1 MFRQL
6 IFYLLILTG
15 YCSYGQTEQQEMFR
29 LGENDIKSDLESER
43 IKVVSASRS
52 EKLRD
57 DLPVTVYVISREEI
71 LKNGYTSL
79 IDVLKDIPGMKVSQP
94 GSGIEGETFLM
105 DGLFGNYYCKILVDN
120 IPFRPSV
127 VSGMPI
133 GDQLPIRQAERIE
146 IIYGP
151 AAAIY
156 GADAISGVINIIT
169 HTSDRP
175 VWAQADISLGS
186 KENYYMDVMI
196 GGKVG
201 KNKNVLKYTFYGSY
215 SVRGDMN
222 VKYDMENL
230 YNPSQYPFI
239 NPTNDTTN
247 YYRAPFYKG
256 DSLSPKM
263 NNLPQSSRL
272 IGIGFKYRGLNF
284 NYTHTLR
291 TSHSSIGQATNLY
304 AYYDPLNFWGEKID
318 RYSLDYTKSWKKL
331 ASTTYLSYLNYR
343 LDNNSTF
350 RLIYDV
356 GDNGRVYKY
365 AASDDINFEEILT
378 YNFTPNLELTG
389 GFSFQL
395 SGNLPITNDLREPF
409 DTKLYTPFS
418 ESVNFNDSVFGNF
431 GINPTNFSN
440 VAGFLQLYYRLHK
453 FIFIAGGRYDH
464 HSIYGSSLNPRIG
477 ILFNASDKLSF
488 RTSYGQGFRAPSLY
502 YTYKSIAYK
511 TTNGILYNT
520 IPNPDVKP
528 ELFSGIDFGIRLRP
542 IKNIYVEFVTLY
554 HRLDEKITFSVK
566 EIDPDLYPNA
576 TDALAFS
583 AVNDQNSKA
592 ELFST
597 QLIIKAKK
605 LIPKIALNTDLF
617 ITYSQGKEILPNNL
631 GKLNDYRNMP
641 NWFVQFNIDFK
652 PHESWTIFLHNIYS
666 SKSKKRFFP
675 VEPELME
682 FFGYATE
689 VKAYY
694 TMDFMVRYKINQNF
708 QAFLD
713 IKNIFNA
720 EYGGIDAYGANTD
733 LIYNPQYGR
742 FYQVGLSFR
751 ME

>member
-1 MFRQL
+1 M
-6 IFYLLILTG
+6 
-15 YCSYGQTEQQEMFR
+15 
-29 LGENDIKSDLESER
+29 GEDDIKSKSESER
-43 IKVVSASRS
+43 VQVVSASRS

-79 IDVLKDIPGMKVSQP
+79 VDVLKDIPGMKVSQP
-94 GSGIEGETFLM
+94 GSGVEGETFLM

-175 VWAQADISLGS
+175 VWAQADINLGS
-186 KENYYMDVMI
+186 YENYFMDVMI

-215 SVRGDMN
+215 STRADMN
-222 VKYDMENL
+222 IKYDTEDL
-230 YNPSQYPFI
+230 YNPSLYSFI
-239 NPTNDTTN
+239 NPTTDSVN
-247 YYRAPFYKG
+247 YYQAPFYKG

-263 NNLPQSSRL
+263 NRLPQSSRL
-272 IGIGFKYRGLNF
+272 IGFGLTYRGLKF

-291 TSHSSIGQATNLY
+291 SSHSSIGLATNLY
-304 AYYDPLNFWGEKID
+304 AYYDPLNYWGDKID

-343 LDNNSTF
+343 LDNNSAF

-378 YNFTPNLELTG
+378 YNLTPNLELTG
-389 GFSFQL
+389 GFSFQY
-395 SGNLPITNDLREPF
+395 SGNLPVTNDLREPF

-431 GINPTNFSN
+431 GINPTNFNN
-440 VAGFLQLYYRLHK
+440 VAGFLQVYYRLHK

-477 ILFNASDKLSF
+477 ILFNATNKLSF

-502 YTYKSIAYK
+502 YTYKSVAYK
-511 TTNGILYNT
+511 TKNGILYNT

-528 ELFSGIDFGIRLRP
+528 ELFSGIDFGIRYKPL
-542 IKNIYVEFVTLY
+542 KNVYVEFVALY
-554 HRLDEKITFSVK
+554 HRLDEKITYSAK
-566 EIDPDLYPNA
+566 EIDPVLYPNSFE
-576 TDALAFS
+576 DDSLAFA
-583 AVNDQNSKA
+583 AVNDPNSKA

-605 LIPKIALNTDLF
+605 IISKINLNTDLY
-617 ITYSQGKEILPNNL
+617 ITYSKGKETLPNNL
-631 GKLNDYRNMP
+631 GKLNNYRNMP

-675 VEPELME
+675 VEPDRME

-689 VKAYY
+689 VKGYY

-713 IKNIFNA
+713 IKNIFDA
-720 EYGGIDAYGANTD
+720 EYGGIDAYGSNTD